1 MLLSKVYQV
10 DHTIFADVWYDV
22 LTLKFSVFI
31 TKIILMSAIELRRKK
46 WKRWK
51 FVGNSALSW
60 RHTGFCDAARSETLA
75 GNNLLAVC
83 DAVPLK

>member
-10 DHTIFADVWYDV
+10 DHTIFADVRYDV

-46 WKRWK
+46 
-51 FVGNSALSW
+51 
-60 RHTGFCDAARSETLA
+60 
-75 GNNLLAVC
+75 
-83 DAVPLK
+83 

>member
-46 WKRWK
+46 WTR
-51 FVGNSALSW
+51 
-60 RHTGFCDAARSETLA
+60 
-75 GNNLLAVC
+75 
-83 DAVPLK
+83 